1 MAALTAT
8 AAMAAMAALAALT
21 ATAARAAMAAPPQ
34 FIPGQKKS
42 TPKKIGPK
50 KKLSFDFFWIS

>member
-1 MAALTAT
+1 
-8 AAMAAMAALAALT
+8 MAALAAL
-21 ATAARAAMAAPPQ
+21 AAMAAPPQ
-34 FIPGQKKS
+34 SIPGQKKS

>member
-1 MAALTAT
+1 MAESAARAARAASAARAAL
-8 AAMAAMAALAALT
+8 
-21 ATAARAAMAAPPQ
+21 AAMAAPPQ
-34 FIPGQKKS
+34 SIPGQRKS